1 MRRFTSDGRNS
12 IVLMGKYTAE
22 RSEINSTGKA
32 ERFVG
37 AVTLRIQ
44 EVMWPLHKEEG

>member
-1 MRRFTSDGRNS
+1 MRRFTSDGRNN

-37 AVTLRIQ
+37 AVT
-44 EVMWPLHKEEG
+44 EEAGGYVALA